1 MTNFQ
6 RDDHDE
12 MSDIYGREDGMR
24 EIARFVY
31 EIGLL
36 KRLRRSGWWVA
47 GVDDPES
54 VGEHSFRTSVIGYVL
69 ATIEGADPYKTA
81 VICLFHDVPETR
93 VGDLHRINR
102 RYLDHEGAEKQAMLD
117 QTAALP
123 GELGKGVRALGEEL
137 FDASSPEAILARD
150 ADVLECLVQAKEYE
164 AQGCSSVTR
173 WIQNSFSQL
182 RSEAARNLAQE
193 CMDMDPKEWWHHLQ
207 APEKPGP
214 QKS

>member
-1 MTNFQ
+1 
-6 RDDHDE
+6 
-12 MSDIYGREDGMR
+12 MR

-31 EIGLL
+31 EVGLL

-54 VGEHSFRTSVIGYVL
+54 VGEHSFRTAVIGYVL
-69 ATIEGADPYKTA
+69 ATIEGADPNKTA
-81 VICLFHDVPETR
+81 LLCLFHDAPETR

-123 GELGKGVRALGEEL
+123 GELGKGLRALGEEL
-137 FDASSPEAILARD
+137 FDASSPEALLARD

-207 APEKPGP
+207 APGKAQPAKILNENPYD
-214 QKS
+214 